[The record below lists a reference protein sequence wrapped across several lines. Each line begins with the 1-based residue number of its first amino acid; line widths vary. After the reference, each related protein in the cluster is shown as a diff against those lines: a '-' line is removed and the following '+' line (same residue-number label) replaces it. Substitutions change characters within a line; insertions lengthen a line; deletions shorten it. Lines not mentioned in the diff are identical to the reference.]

1 MATNGIHAITIPD
14 PLTNRT
20 NMYYFVLA
28 ITIVC
33 LLVMWSITRAP
44 FGAAMLAIRENRE
57 RARSVGINV
66 KAYELAIYTIG
77 AIFGAMAGGLFAVFQ
92 QEAYPEMLYW
102 TANAQPV
109 VVSLLGGTGSF
120 LGPALGAFVYTL
132 LDNWI
137 TSQLPNL
144 AASFGGPD
152 IKNQVAQ
159 LFDLIL
165 GLIVLTIVLVTPGGL
180 ASLPNLFVRLRSR
193 YRREELPTEVESTGE
208 AIDNVEISSIA
219 KVEAVQGDLSV
230 GLGQPLLTI
239 EGLGKSFG
247 GLRAVHGVDLTVH
260 AGDRHA
266 IIGPNGAGKSTL
278 FNLITGRLKP
288 DSGTITFGDR
298 DITGKPVHAIAKA
311 GIGRAFQIT
320 TIFPKLSVLQNLQ
333 YAMLAHRGLT
343 VRPWGI
349 ADRMFRDEA
358 MTLLEAVG
366 LGGYPD
372 LPAGQLSHG
381 DQRAIE
387 IAISLA
393 LGSRLVLL
401 DEPTAGMSPYET
413 QKAME
418 LVRRIA
424 TEKKLTLLFCE
435 HDMSVVFG
443 NARTVTVMH
452 LGEVLTQGTPEE
464 VRADPQVQLVYLG
477 ELEDTA

>member
-1 MATNGIHAITIPD
+1 
-14 PLTNRT
+14 
-20 NMYYFVLA
+20 MYYFVLA

-33 LLVMWSITRAP
+33 LLVMWTITRSP

-66 KAYELAIYTIG
+66 KAYELAIYTLGATFG
-77 AIFGAMAGGLFAVFQ
+77 AIAGGLFAVFQ

-120 LGPALGAFVYTL
+120 LGPVLGAFVYTL

-144 AASFGGPD
+144 AAGLGGPD
-152 IKNQVAQ
+152 IRNQVAQ

-180 ASLPNLFVRLRSR
+180 ASLPNLFLGLRSR
-193 YRREELPTEVESTGE
+193 IRNEEVPKEVESSGQ
-208 AIDNVEISSIA
+208 AIDNVEIA
-219 KVEAVQGDLSV
+219 LLPKVEAVQGDLTLER
-230 GLGQPLLTI
+230 GKPLLQI
-239 EGLGKSFG
+239 EGLSKSFG
-247 GLRAVHGVDLTVH
+247 GLRAVHNANLTVR

-288 DSGTITFGDR
+288 NAGKIVFADR
-298 DITGKPVHAIAKA
+298 DITGKPPHVIAKA

-320 TIFPKLSVLQNLQ
+320 TIFPKLTVLQNLQ

-343 VRPWGI
+343 VRPWGV

-358 MTLLEAVG
+358 MVLLEAVG
-366 LGGYPD
+366 LGNYPD

-393 LGSRLVLL
+393 LGSKLVLL

-413 QKAME
+413 EKAME

-424 TEKKLTLLFCE
+424 LEKKLTLLFCE

-443 NARTVTVMH
+443 TARTVTVMH
-452 LGEVLTQGTPEE
+452 LGQVLTEGTPDQ
-464 VRADPQVQLVYLG
+464 VRADPQVQRVYLG
-477 ELEDTA
+477 ELEETA